1 MQVTVIPSAF
11 RHGAGQTGDQNGG
24 LLAGA
29 RGDAMLSRFAKLSHY
44 PEFLL
49 LIALIGNI
57 AFYVSIISAS
67 A

>member
-1 MQVTVIPSAF
+1 MQVTAIPSAF
-11 RHGAGQTGDQNGG
+11 RHGARQTGDQNGG
-24 LLAGA
+24 LLDRA
-29 RGDAMLSRFAKLSHY
+29 RRDAMLLSSAKLSHY

-57 AFYVSIISAS
+57 AFNVSIISAS

>member
-1 MQVTVIPSAF
+1 MQVTAIPSAF
-11 RHGAGQTGDQNGG
+11 RHGEAQTGDQNGG

-29 RGDAMLSRFAKLSHY
+29 RRDAMLSRFANLSHY

-49 LIALIGNI
+49 LTALLSNI

>member
-1 MQVTVIPSAF
+1 
-11 RHGAGQTGDQNGG
+11 
-24 LLAGA
+24 
-29 RGDAMLSRFAKLSHY
+29 MLSRFANLSHY